1 MNMNLLQRKYLVY
14 GLFALMIVVRFWH
27 FGDTVDLPHN
37 WRQYDTKQYIE
48 GYYYDDAPFMQ
59 PTVCW
64 MGDHKTLVLEF
75 PLPEYLVAQLY
86 KVFGPH
92 LWVARA
98 FFLLFFVLSAVYLYK
113 LLRLVFDQNYVPEI
127 ATALYGF
134 APLSLFYSRAI
145 HIDFFALAFAFAML
159 YFLLKAIKIQSLK
172 WLLIAVVCACVA
184 FLVKA
189 PYVFYLALPALV
201 IAFREKQVKWLL
213 IRSVLFLVPVVLL
226 VWWNRYSQAMNEQ
239 VPDWYFI
246 PSFNKFTD
254 MWYWYFGTMEQRM
267 QLSNWITIATR
278 IFEEITGVLGL
289 ILIVLGI
296 VFVKKDNRY
305 WFAVSWLVGT
315 IVYAA
320 VFFNLNV
327 HHDYYQLPFV
337 ASTTILAAMGLQWI
351 IDRIPKTKPALLVAV
366 VLPVFVAVE
375 SFRYAETHYYG
386 TEPQFDKIAAE
397 VRKHTKRTDRVIVA
411 FGGLSPQCPLIL
423 QPAGRY
429 GWSVPEKQLNLF
441 VLRNLIRQGKANR
454 LAIVYDGYFTGEFQQ
469 FFESMEN
476 KVGIPID
483 KKGKALYLCDLKPF

>member
-1 MNMNLLQRKYLVY
+1 MTQKQRNYLVVS
-14 GLFALMIVVRFWH
+14 LFVFMIAARFWH
-27 FGDTVDLPHN
+27 FGETVDMPHN

-48 GYYYDDAPFMQ
+48 GYYYDDAPFTQ

-75 PLPEYLVAQLY
+75 PLPEYMVAQLY

-98 FFLLFFVLSAVYLYK
+98 FFLLFFALSAVYFYK
-113 LLRLVFDQNYVPEI
+113 VLRLVFDQNYVPEI
-127 ATALYGF
+127 ATFFYGF

-145 HIDFFALAFAFAML
+145 HIDFFALAFAFSML
-159 YFLLKAIKIQSLK
+159 YFLLKAIRQKSMK
-172 WLLIAVVCACVA
+172 WLIIAVVCASVA
-184 FLVKA
+184 FVEKA
-189 PYVFYLALPALV
+189 PYVFYFVLPALV
-201 IAFREKQVKWLL
+201 FAYREKQFKWLL
-213 IRSVLFLVPVVLL
+213 PRSITFIIPVMLL
-226 VWWNRYSQAMNEQ
+226 VWWNRYSQATNELI
-239 VPDWYFI
+239 PDWYFI

-267 QLSNWITIATR
+267 QLANWTTIAAR
-278 IFEEITGVLGL
+278 IYEEITGLTGLVLV
-289 ILIVLGI
+289 ILAVIVA
-296 VFVKKDNRY
+296 KKDHRY
-305 WFAVSWLVGT
+305 WFAISWLIGT
-315 IVYAA
+315 IIYAA

-337 ASTTILAAMGLQWI
+337 ASTAILSAMGVQWLL
-351 IDRIPKTKPALLVAV
+351 DRIPAGKLPLIAAGLLVIA
-366 VLPVFVAVE
+366 VAVE
-375 SFRYAETHYYG
+375 SFRYSETHYY
-386 TEPQFDKIAAE
+386 TTDPQFDKIARE
-397 VRKHTKRTDRVIVA
+397 VRKHTKRDDRVIMA

-429 GWSVPEKQLNLF
+429 GWSIPEKQLNLF
-441 VLRNLIRQGKANR
+441 VLRNFIRQGKANR

>member
-1 MNMNLLQRKYLVY
+1 MNLLQRKYGV
-14 GLFALMIVVRFWH
+14 FALFILMIIVRFWH
-27 FGDTVDLPHN
+27 FGETVDLPHN

-48 GYYYDDAPFMQ
+48 GYYYDNAPFTQ

-64 MGDHKTLVLEF
+64 MGDHKTLVLEY

-98 FFLLFFVLSAVYLYK
+98 FFLLFFALSAVYFYK
-113 LLRLVFDQNYVPEI
+113 ALRLVFDQNYVPEI
-127 ATALYGF
+127 ATAFYGF

-159 YFLLKAIKIQSLK
+159 YFLLKAVKSQSMK
-172 WLLIAVVCACVA
+172 WFVVSVICASIA

-189 PYVFYLALPALV
+189 PYVFYLALPVLV
-201 IAFREKQVKWLL
+201 VVFREKQFKWLL
-213 IRSVLFLVPVVLL
+213 LRSAMFILPVALL
-226 VWWNRYSQAMNEQ
+226 VWWNRYSQATNERI
-239 VPDWYFI
+239 PDWYFI

-267 QLSNWITIATR
+267 QLANWTTIAVR
-278 IFEEITGVLGL
+278 ILEEITGVLGL
-289 ILIVLGI
+289 VLVGI
-296 VFVKKDNRY
+296 GVIFTRKDHRY
-305 WFAVSWLVGT
+305 WFAMLWFVGT
-315 IVYAA
+315 VVYAFI
-320 VFFNLNV
+320 FFNLNV

-337 ASTTILAAMGLQWI
+337 ASLAILSAMGVQWI
-351 IDRIPKTKPALLVAV
+351 IDRVPAGKAALVAGV
-366 VLPVFVAVE
+366 MLPVIGAVE
-375 SFRYAETHYYG
+375 SFRYAETHYYS

-397 VRKHTKRTDRVIVA
+397 VRKHTKRSDRVIVA

-429 GWSVPEKQLNLF
+429 GWSIPEKQLNLF
-441 VLRNLIRQGKANR
+441 VLRNLIREGKANR

-469 FFESMEN
+469 FFEAQEN